1 MEDFFYSGST
11 AAPEAI
17 VGIELC
23 GPDALLR
30 SLAVEP
36 ALRAHGVGS
45 DLVMHAE
52 EYARARGART
62 IYLLTTTAEAFFRSR
77 GYSLTPRESAPPAIR
92 ATSEFSGLCPATSA
106 FLSKRL

>member
-11 AAPEAI
+11 DTPEAI
-17 VGIELC
+17 VGVELY

-30 SLAVEP
+30 SLVVEP
-36 ALRAHGVGS
+36 GLRAHGLGGS
-45 DLVMHAE
+45 LVTHAE
-52 EYARARGART
+52 AYARKRGART

-77 GYSLTPRESAPPAIR
+77 GYSVTPRENAPPAVQ
-92 ATSEFSGLCPATSA
+92 ATSEFSGLCPAASA